1 MLLLSRG
8 IISMASTVLFGEELP
23 LVEAPACAPE
33 LPVAPM
39 LPEEPL
45 LVPPDWSQPDEPLL
59 PEVPELPELLEL
71 PELPELPEVPEVP
84 VPMVPLLL
92 ELPLL
97 PVGLPD
103 ASVAL
108 PEP

>member
-1 MLLLSRG
+1 
-8 IISMASTVLFGEELP
+8 MAP
-23 LVEAPACAPE
+23 
-33 LPVAPM
+33 
-39 LPEEPL
+39 
-45 LVPPDWSQPDEPLL
+45 
-59 PEVPELPELLEL
+59 EL
-71 PELPELPEVPEVP
+71 PELPELARGMTSIASTVLFGGALAAVGVPACAEAPDWSQPDDPLVPLVPELPEVP
-84 VPMVPLLL
+84 VPMVPVLL